1 MLLSRSLIYWG
12 GIVSFGSITLL
23 WSFSQNQSFLWAS
36 IIAII
41 SSWSIISFSP
51 PFRLVKFVNR
61 IWWFLSIYH
70 QCLGLFTY
78 YVSQKQGFLHP
89 PSPSTLL
96 YPVSLLIG
104 GWDWVQGGDPLY
116 AAVKCLSDR
125 RGQIWRIFFNFFA
138 PSNGPFFRCTNT
150 FPELRGPSQNWG
162 AGLWEDPRRCCY
174 CCW

>member
-1 MLLSRSLIYWG
+1 MKGIQNTKRKLNTQMQCWPSVSWPTCPYCDPQMLLSRSLIYWG

-70 QCLGLFTY
+70 QCLIRDGNIFLPL
-78 YVSQKQGFLHP
+78 VQVLLSQEN
-89 PSPSTLL
+89 
-96 YPVSLLIG
+96 
-104 GWDWVQGGDPLY
+104 
-116 AAVKCLSDR
+116 AR
-125 RGQIWRIFFNFFA
+125 RGRKQNQAEYRSFDLFWM
-138 PSNGPFFRCTNT
+138 FRR
-150 FPELRGPSQNWG
+150 EKHI
-162 AGLWEDPRRCCY
+162 
-174 CCW
+174 